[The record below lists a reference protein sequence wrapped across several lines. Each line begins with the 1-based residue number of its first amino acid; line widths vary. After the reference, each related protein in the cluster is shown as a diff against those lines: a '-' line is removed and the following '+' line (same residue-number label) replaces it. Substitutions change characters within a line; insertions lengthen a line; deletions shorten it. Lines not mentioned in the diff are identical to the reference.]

1 MSLLNLLF
9 SRADHDQAV
18 ELFLSEV
25 FLHAPFQLKSF
36 RLVSKEWNNFIK
48 LKIWRNKRTKRSL
61 FQILFKSLK
70 SQKPVKRIDIHD
82 NFSLL
87 QKFVSKP
94 PCIQRILCDDE
105 ILLLSEE
112 EADVKR
118 LHMFSLVTSKQHECL
133 ELDKEDNSVNEIRFS
148 IGPSY
153 FCTILTRDKWL
164 HVWTKS
170 GTLVDSII
178 IGKDLGYLRLLKA
191 VRSMI
196 FVVEVDRCNDISRV
210 FISKYSE
217 QSLKLEKAIIA
228 YEILDITRAIE
239 SNGQDDFYTAHQHV
253 VKVWQIG
260 KNHVIKTLHTGLVV
274 DMVFNNGYLVTIG
287 SAQNLGVHI
296 WDIES
301 GGELKSLS
309 LSDSLMRTSFER
321 ITLGVNQILL
331 DGYRQFLLL
340 FNSDKNE
347 FTHQELGAHVCH
359 SMLAMGKTKF
369 VTIFP
374 TNLTDKANPAM
385 TICDYWNDL

>member
-118 LHMFSLVTSKQHECL
+118 LHMFSLV
-133 ELDKEDNSVNEIRFS
+133 D
-148 IGPSY
+148 
-153 FCTILTRDKWL
+153 
-164 HVWTKS
+164 
-170 GTLVDSII
+170 
-178 IGKDLGYLRLLKA
+178 
-191 VRSMI
+191 
-196 FVVEVDRCNDISRV
+196 
-210 FISKYSE
+210 
-217 QSLKLEKAIIA
+217 
-228 YEILDITRAIE
+228 
-239 SNGQDDFYTAHQHV
+239 
-253 VKVWQIG
+253 
-260 KNHVIKTLHTGLVV
+260 IKT
-274 DMVFNNGYLVTIG
+274 I
-287 SAQNLGVHI
+287 
-296 WDIES
+296 
-301 GGELKSLS
+301 
-309 LSDSLMRTSFER
+309 
-321 ITLGVNQILL
+321 
-331 DGYRQFLLL
+331 
-340 FNSDKNE
+340 
-347 FTHQELGAHVCH
+347 
-359 SMLAMGKTKF
+359 
-369 VTIFP
+369 
-374 TNLTDKANPAM
+374 
-385 TICDYWNDL
+385 